1 MLARLKV
8 CCIESVEEARLAVQ
22 LGASA
27 LGLVSAMPSGPG
39 VIDEEAITRI
49 AATVPPGV
57 ATFLLTSETSVAA
70 IVDQQRR
77 CRATTIQVCDRLTEG
92 TLADL
97 KGELPGIG
105 VVSVVH
111 VVDDDAVNEAVAAAV
126 EADAILVDSGRP
138 GAAVKELGGTGRV
151 HDWGV
156 SARIREAIA
165 PRPLYLAGGLR
176 PTNVGEAIRAVRPF
190 GLDVCSGVRAGGA
203 LNAGL
208 LRAFVEAMAAADS
221 AEAAPS
227 S

>member
-1 MLARLKV
+1 VPTRLKV
-8 CCIESVEEARLAVQ
+8 CCIESLEEARLAVH

-49 AATVPPGV
+49 TATVPPGV

-77 CRATTIQVCDRLTEG
+77 CRTDTIQVCDRLEDG
-92 TLADL
+92 RLADL
-97 KGELPGIG
+97 KAALPGVK
-105 VVSVVH
+105 VVQVVH
-111 VVDDDAVNEAVAAAV
+111 VVDDDAVNEAVAAA
-126 EADAILVDSGRP
+126 EADAILLDSGRP
-138 GAAVKELGGTGRV
+138 GAAVRELGGTGRV

-176 PTNVGEAIRAVRPF
+176 PSNVGEAIRAVRPF
-190 GLDVCSGVRAGGA
+190 GLDVCSGVRAEGA

-208 LRAFVEAMAAADS
+208 LRAFVEAMSAADS
-221 AEAAPS
+221 AGVARS

>member
-1 MLARLKV
+1 VLARLKV

>member
-1 MLARLKV
+1 MPTRLKV
-8 CCIESVEEARLAVQ
+8 CCIESVEEARLAVH
-22 LGASA
+22 LGVCA

-77 CRATTIQVCDRLTEG
+77 CRTDTIQVCDRLEDG
-92 TLADL
+92 RLADL
-97 KGELPGIG
+97 KAALPGVK
-105 VVSVVH
+105 VVQVVH
-111 VVDDDAVNEAVAAAV
+111 VVDDDAVNEAVAAK
-126 EADAILVDSGRP
+126 EADTILLDSGRP
-138 GAAVKELGGTGRV
+138 GAAVRELGGTGRV

-176 PTNVGEAIRAVRPF
+176 PSNVGEAIRAVRPF

-208 LRAFVEAMAAADS
+208 LRAFVEAMSAADS
-221 AEAAPS
+221 AGVARS

>member
-1 MLARLKV
+1 VPTRLKV
-8 CCIESVEEARLAVQ
+8 CCIESVEEARLAVH

-70 IVDQQRR
+70 IADQQRR
-77 CRATTIQVCDRLTEG
+77 CRTDTIQVCDRLEDG
-92 TLADL
+92 RLADL
-97 KGELPGIG
+97 KAALPGVK
-105 VVSVVH
+105 VVQVVH
-111 VVDDDAVNEAVAAAV
+111 VVDDDAVNEVVAAA
-126 EADAILVDSGRP
+126 EADAILLDSGRP
-138 GAAVKELGGTGRV
+138 GAAVRELGGTGRV

-176 PTNVGEAIRAVRPF
+176 PSNVGEAIRAVRPF

-208 LRAFVEAMAAADS
+208 LRAFVEAMSAADS
-221 AEAAPS
+221 AGVARS